1 MTADKHSLEIA
12 RREHRPNRGAVG
24 SAFRR
29 VGVAALAV
37 GLVGGLALPAVAM
50 NTDEVGNTSLASQ
63 YAGQEQSYEISA
75 ELEAALALVPDRI
88 EATTPE
94 ELEEI
99 RQRAEEE
106 ARRDR
111 EAVERANAA
120 ASARSQSQ
128 SSTPAPPI
136 SSNAG
141 GIVGTAQSMLGVPYA
156 FGGATPAGFDCSGFT
171 QWVFAQHGISLP
183 RIAGAQSS
191 VGSPVSVAD
200 AQPGDL
206 VVWGGHTG
214 IYVGNDTMIHAP
226 TAGKTVS
233 YVSFSGMIRAM
244 GTPQIRR
251 F

>member
-1 MTADKHSLEIA
+1 MTAEKNSLVIA
-12 RREHRPNRGAVG
+12 KLAERKNRGVG
-24 SAFRR
+24 TAFKR

-50 NTDEVGNTSLASQ
+50 NGEDASSAALTSL
-63 YAGQEQSYEISA
+63 YAGQEQSFEISP
-75 ELEAALALVPDRI
+75 ELEAALALVPDQI

-94 ELEEI
+94 ELQAI
-99 RQRAEEE
+99 RDRAEEE

-120 ASARSQSQ
+120 AAASSASQP
-128 SSTPAPPI
+128 STPAPPI
-136 SSNAG
+136 SANAG
-141 GIVGTAQSMLGVPYA
+141 GIVGTAQSMLGVPYV

-183 RIAGAQSS
+183 RIAGAQAS
-191 VGSPVSVAD
+191 VGSPVAIAD